1 MSIFISK
8 LLDQHMFINVYY
20 SCLMQ
25 NVNHWLI
32 FKNKITFSYE
42 QRTFFLINDKIP
54 LATV

>member
-1 MSIFISK
+1 
-8 LLDQHMFINVYY
+8 MFINVYY